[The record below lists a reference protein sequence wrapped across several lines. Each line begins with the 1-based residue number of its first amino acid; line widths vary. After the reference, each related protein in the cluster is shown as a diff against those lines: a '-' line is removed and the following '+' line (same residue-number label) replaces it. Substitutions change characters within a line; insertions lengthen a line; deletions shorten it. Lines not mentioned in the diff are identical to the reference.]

1 MLLHKILFVVIVCV
15 TVVGAFVP
23 QRKPSLPSSSAE
35 TRPAVENA
43 SSQPIVSQQQ
53 QQLLG
58 QPLLYNMK
66 KKNAETIDNNAAPFW
81 ETLKD
86 KPGTLVIFPFVLL
99 LGADLVLNLAFV
111 VKRTLA
117 YFVLGQAPSTETWW

>member
-23 QRKPSLPSSSAE
+23 QRKQSLPSSSAK

-43 SSQPIVSQQQ
+43 SFQPMVSQQ

-66 KKNAETIDNNAAPFW
+66 KKNAETRDNNAVPFW
-81 ETLKD
+81 ETLQD
-86 KPGTLVIFPFVLL
+86 KPGTFVIFPFVLL
-99 LGADLVLNLAFV
+99 LGADLVLNLAFL
-111 VKRTLA
+111 VKRTLE